1 MTRLDR
7 DKVSEPM
14 DMNSII
20 RRVEVG
26 FYGNEYDDF
35 AKVNPF
41 TSVSLS
47 LTVPLLAQDVRQ
59 MWTNCQLYNPPRSP
73 IYLSSKRFASPPLSS
88 SVPPLLSSCHRLGEY
103 FESLYSQFLKKVS
116 SHSVHTAQESD

>member
-1 MTRLDR
+1 MEMNMTTSRR
-7 DKVSEPM
+7 
-14 DMNSII
+14 SIHSHLS
-20 RRVEVG
+20 
-26 FYGNEYDDF
+26 
-35 AKVNPF
+35 ASLSLSL
-41 TSVSLS
+41 SVSLSISFLTSLSVPTS

>member
-73 IYLSSKRFASPPLSS
+73 IYLSSKRFASPL
-88 SVPPLLSSCHRLGEY
+88 
-103 FESLYSQFLKKVS
+103 FLPS
-116 SHSVHTAQESD
+116 SHRVTDSENISRVFIHNF